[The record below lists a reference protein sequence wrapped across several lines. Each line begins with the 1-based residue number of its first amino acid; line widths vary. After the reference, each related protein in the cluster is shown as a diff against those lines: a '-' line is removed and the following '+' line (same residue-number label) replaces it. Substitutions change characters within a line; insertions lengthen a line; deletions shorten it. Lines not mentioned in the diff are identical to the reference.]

1 MKSKEIVTTTLR
13 LPKWLDE
20 KLKEESEYKAISK
33 NALIL
38 EKLRNENCKMLA
50 DIKGGINEYSKISR

>member
-1 MKSKEIVTTTLR
+1 MNSRKIVTTTLR

-20 KLKEESEYKAISK
+20 KLNEESKYKAISK

-38 EKLRNENCKMLA
+38 EKLRK
-50 DIKGGINEYSKISR
+50 DIEINKINEC

>member
-13 LPKWLDE
+13 LPKWLD
-20 KLKEESEYKAISK
+20 KRLKEESEYKAISK

-38 EKLRNENCKMLA
+38 EKLRNENCKIL
-50 DIKGGINEYSKISR
+50 GEQNE

>member
-1 MKSKEIVTTTLR
+1 MKSNKVVTTTLR

-20 KLKEESEYKAISK
+20 KLKEESKYKAISK

-38 EKLRNENCKMLA
+38 EKLRVAEKRTMWG
-50 DIKGGINEYSKISR
+50 DK

>member
-1 MKSKEIVTTTLR
+1 MKSENIVTTTLR

-20 KLKEESEYKAISK
+20 KLKDESKYKAISK

-38 EKLRNENCKMLA
+38 EKLRDEKNKTQVE
-50 DIKGGINEYSKISR
+50 

>member
-38 EKLRNENCKMLA
+38 EKLRNENCKMLGDNNGKEKA
-50 DIKGGINEYSKISR
+50 KH

>member
-38 EKLRNENCKMLA
+38 EKLRNENCKMLG
-50 DIKGGINEYSKISR
+50 DNYGR